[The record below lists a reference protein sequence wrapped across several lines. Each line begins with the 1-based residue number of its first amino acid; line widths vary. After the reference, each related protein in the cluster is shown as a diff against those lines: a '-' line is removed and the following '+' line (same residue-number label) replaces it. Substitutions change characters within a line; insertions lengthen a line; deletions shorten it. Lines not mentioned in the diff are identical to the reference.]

1 MEKSKM
7 TIRHYVRISL
17 VAMSLMVAT
26 SVQSQSAPVKEE
38 PNGGL
43 EILAVMNSP
52 SVCVGTDHL
61 SVRIVVTNRSGEP
74 VELDTS
80 RLSTTA
86 GFVALI
92 DTTEM
97 KFRTQTLGVNSDPV
111 GKARPSAMV
120 QLPSKGF
127 FEQEIHLPIRD
138 QFFSQAGFYRL
149 NLSSS
154 VRLGPSAQSHDVFSS
169 SSAIFELRA
178 CESQ

>member
-1 MEKSKM
+1 MF
-7 TIRHYVRISL
+7 
-17 VAMSLMVAT
+17 MVVSILGSSQTAT
-26 SVQSQSAPVKEE
+26 PKEE
-38 PNGGL
+38 SKGDV

-52 SVCVGTDHL
+52 SACIGAEHL
-61 SVRIVVTNRSGEP
+61 SVRIIVTNRGGGP
-74 VELDTS
+74 IELDES
-80 RLSTTA
+80 RLSTTV

-111 GKARPSAMV
+111 GKPKPPTV
-120 QLPSKGF
+120 TQLSPNGF
-127 FEQEIHLPIRD
+127 FERDIQLPIRD
-138 QFFSQAGFYRL
+138 PFFSQAGFYRL

-154 VRLGPSAQSHDVFSS
+154 VRVGQSTHSHDVFSS